1 MSYGKFALVYD
12 SLMKNAPYGDWARFV
27 KGTLDTHA
35 PNAKR
40 ILDVGCGTGELAN
53 RLLEN
58 DYEVVGVDLSEEMLM
73 IAQEKT
79 AGKIP
84 LFMQD
89 MRELEGLGEF
99 DCVAILCDSLNYLDN
114 LSEVKETF
122 IRVKEHLVDD
132 GIFIFDVH
140 SVLKFKEQFND
151 KTYAE
156 SGEDINFIWNAWEG
170 DEENSVIHDMSF
182 FVLDEESGMYERF
195 DEEHYQKTFEV
206 EQYKAVIAESGF
218 ELLEVLGDFG
228 TSDVKH
234 ADRVFFICYKK

>member
-12 SLMKNAPYGDWARFV
+12 SLMKNAPYGEWSDFV
-27 KGTLDTHA
+27 KEMLNTHA
-35 PNAKR
+35 PSAKR

-53 RLLEN
+53 RLIGHN
-58 DYEVVGVDLSEEMLM
+58 YEVVGVDLSEEMLM

-79 AGKIP
+79 AGKVP

-89 MRELEGLGEF
+89 MRELEGLGKF
-99 DCVAILCDSLNYLDN
+99 GCVAILCDSLNYLDN
-114 LSEVKETF
+114 MDEVKETF
-122 IRVKEHLVDD
+122 ERVKEHLVED

-140 SVLKFKEQFND
+140 SILKFKTQFND

-170 DEENSVIHDMSF
+170 EDKNSVIHDMSF
-182 FVLDEESGMYERF
+182 FVYDEESGMYERF

-206 EQYKAVIAESGF
+206 EVYKKAVVDAGF

-228 TSDVKH
+228 TVDVSQ
-234 ADRVFFICYKK
+234 ADRVFFVCRKA